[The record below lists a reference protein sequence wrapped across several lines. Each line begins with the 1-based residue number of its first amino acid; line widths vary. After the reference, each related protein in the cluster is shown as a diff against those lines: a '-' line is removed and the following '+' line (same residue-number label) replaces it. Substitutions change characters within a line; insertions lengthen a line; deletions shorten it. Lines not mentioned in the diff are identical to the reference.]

1 MAGVVAGAEAG
12 FHRMSLKTQRGSS
25 ETKRDLKRVVVAGP
39 TLVAATCHGAF
50 GSTITREEK
59 LRLTKAWKAGDL
71 VKG

>member
-1 MAGVVAGAEAG
+1 VGGAEAG
-12 FHRMSLKTQRGSS
+12 FDRMSLKTQRGSS

-39 TLVAATCHGAF
+39 TLVVAACHRAF
-50 GSTITREEK
+50 GSTSTGGEK